1 MEFRDRVAVVTGGAS
16 GIGAATAAAFAQE
29 GASVVIADIDQKSGE
44 NQTREIKEASGKA
57 LFFRA
62 DVSRAEDC
70 RRMAAAAVDHFGKID
85 ILVNNASIQTYG
97 SVTDTP
103 EEVWDQTIEV
113 NLKSVFL
120 CSKFCIPEI
129 QRAGGGAVVN
139 VASVQG
145 LASQKAV
152 AAYAAAK
159 GGVIA
164 MTRNMALDYAAANI
178 RVNSVCPGSI
188 DTPLLRFGASQIA
201 PNDPESVLKEWGS
214 FHALARVGQPDEVAK
229 VILFLASDRA
239 SFVTGAAYLVDG
251 GLMASFAR
259 P

>member
-1 MEFRDRVAVVTGGAS
+1 MEFVDRVAIVTGGAS
-16 GIGAATAAAFAQE
+16 GIGAATAAAFARE
-29 GASVVIADIDQKSGE
+29 GASVVIADVDHQAGEEQVNRIKSTSGE
-44 NQTREIKEASGKA
+44 A
-57 LFFRA
+57 LFIRA

-70 RRMAAAAVDHFGKID
+70 RRVASTAVENFGQIN
-85 ILVNNASIQTYG
+85 ILINNASIQTYG
-97 SVTDTP
+97 TVTDMP
-103 EEVWDQTIEV
+103 EEVWDQTINV

-120 CSKFCIPEI
+120 CSKYCIPEI

-152 AAYAAAK
+152 ASYSAAK

-164 MTRNMALDYAAANI
+164 MTRNMALDYASDNI
-178 RVNSVCPGSI
+178 RINSVCPGSI
-188 DTPLLRFGASQIA
+188 DTPLLRFAASQMA
-201 PNDPESVLKEWGS
+201 SDDPEGALKEWGS
-214 FHALARVGQPDEVAK
+214 FHALGRVGQPDEVAK
-229 VILFLASDRA
+229 VILFLASERA

-251 GLMASFAR
+251 GLMASYAK

>member
-1 MEFRDRVAVVTGGAS
+1 MEFQNRVAVITGGAS
-16 GIGAATAAAFAQE
+16 GIGAATALAFARE
-29 GASVVIADIDQKSGE
+29 GASVVIADIDREKGE
-44 NQTREIKEASGKA
+44 NQAEAIRSESGKG
-57 LFFRA
+57 LFVQT
-62 DVSRAEDC
+62 DVARAEDC
-70 RRMAAAAVDHFGKID
+70 RRMAEAAVEHYGRID
-85 ILVNNASIQTYG
+85 VLVNNASIQTYG
-97 SVTDTP
+97 AVTDMP
-103 EEVWDQTIEV
+103 EEVWDQTISV

-120 CSKFCIPEI
+120 CSKYCIPAM
-129 QRAGGGAVVN
+129 QQVGGGAVVN

-145 LASQKAV
+145 LASQRSV

-164 MTRNMALDYAAANI
+164 MTRNMALDYAPDNI

-188 DTPLLRFGASQIA
+188 DTPLLRYGAGQLA
-201 PNDPESVLKEWGS
+201 PDDPESVLREWGS
-214 FHALARVGQPDEVAK
+214 FHALGRIGRAEEVAN
-229 VILFLASDRA
+229 VIVFLASSRA